1 MLEGGTCLLKI
12 ISQSGSKYLGVVSIS
27 IGVILLSNSF
37 WYKISGLL
45 LILSGLIQFLIVIR
59 QIKESKRDK

>member
-27 IGVILLSNSF
+27 VGVILLSNSF

-59 QIKESKRDK
+59 QAKEIKRDK